1 VGLQL
6 VGIGL
11 LVGIGTSLLTNR
23 LLVSELWN
31 TSPTDPAVFAGAA
44 SIIVA
49 IGALACWIP
58 ARRAVRVEP
67 AVALRH
73 E

>member
-1 VGLQL
+1 
-6 VGIGL
+6 
-11 LVGIGTSLLTNR
+11 
-23 LLVSELWN
+23 LLVSELWH

-44 SIIVA
+44 SIIAA

-58 ARRAVRVEP
+58 ARRAVRVQP